1 MIACLVVSEIIWTK
15 GAIVRR
21 VAVRQAELAMGDHP
35 CSPSESLVV
44 ECQVGDCPIE
54 RPVVGCLPAVGVVIQ
69 GPCQTL
75 KISTG
80 PHYRP
85 EVCHEVESLVQIA
98 N

>member
-1 MIACLVVSEIIWTK
+1 MVVSEIIWTK
-15 GAIVRR
+15 CAIVRR
-21 VAVRQAELAMGDHP
+21 VAVRQAELATGDHP

-44 ECQVGDCPIE
+44 ECRVRDCPIE
-54 RPVVGCLPAVGVVIQ
+54 RPVVDCLPAVGVVIR
-69 GPCQTL
+69 GPCRTL

-85 EVCHEVESLVQIA
+85 EVCHEVGSLVRIA